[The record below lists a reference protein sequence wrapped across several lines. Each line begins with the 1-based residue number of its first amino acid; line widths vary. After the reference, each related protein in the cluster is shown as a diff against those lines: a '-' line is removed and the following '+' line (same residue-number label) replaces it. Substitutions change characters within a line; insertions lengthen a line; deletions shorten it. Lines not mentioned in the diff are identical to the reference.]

1 MYSSQIITAVAKS
14 LPGQSSK
21 GGTGTVERRVDPST
35 YVINLGREN
44 LTVKVT
50 EGALSV
56 GQQVAVAVRNER
68 LFITRVPTPDAEAA
82 DDADSFTRQGGP
94 SQSRA
99 PLE

>member
-1 MYSSQIITAVAKS
+1 MVHSSIITAVAKS
-14 LPGQSSK
+14 LPGQPSK

-56 GQQVAVAVRNER
+56 GQ
-68 LFITRVPTPDAEAA
+68 
-82 DDADSFTRQGGP
+82 
-94 SQSRA
+94 
-99 PLE
+99 